1 MTTAEKLAQLDAHSA
16 RVLRCGGPKAVEKQH
31 ALGKRTARER
41 IELLMDTGTF
51 TEVDR
56 FVRHRC
62 TAFGMGDKDIPA
74 DGVVTG
80 YGKID
85 GRTVFVYAQDFTAQG
100 GSLGE
105 MHAAKICKIMDM
117 ALEAGCPVVGLCD
130 SGGARIQ
137 EAVDALSGYGQIF
150 YRNACSSGR
159 IPQISVIMGPCA
171 GGAVYSPALTD
182 LIVMVEKES
191 QMFITG
197 PAVVAAT
204 TGEEISAEDLGGA
217 DTHTTMSGVAHL
229 SARSEEEALGAV
241 RCLLSYLPSKAGA
254 RPPLMDFTEHE
265 ELQPLLD
272 TVIPDDSSLPYDMH
286 DVVRILLDEDSVMEL
301 QPYYADNIITC
312 FGRLG
317 GHSVGVIANQPFSM
331 GGSLDINASDKAAR
345 FIQLCDAFGIPLI
358 NLVDVPGFLP
368 GADQEHAGI
377 IRHGAKLLY
386 VYSVAEVPKLTVVLR
401 KAYGGSYLA
410 MCSKDLGA
418 DFVYAWPTAEIAVMG
433 AAGAAN
439 VVFRKE
445 IQAAEDPKAA
455 RREKIQL
462 YSEQFATPYMA
473 ASRGFV
479 DLVIRPSETRAR
491 LLEAL
496 DPNDPESIDKRIF
509 YTGILEVL
517 ELKRDM
523 GIIPYTAMTYGLTA
537 VISLLVVAII
547 VGISKLTSRPGQTDD
562 GEGEP

>member
-1 MTTAEKLAQLDAHSA
+1 MSEIQNKINQLIENRATARLGGGQKRIDA
-16 RVLRCGGPKAVEKQH
+16 QH
-31 ALGKRTARER
+31 AKGKFTARER
-41 IELLMDTGTF
+41 IQMLLDEGSFEEFDM
-51 TEVDR
+51 
-56 FVRHRC
+56 FVTHRC
-62 TAFGMGDKDIPA
+62 YDFGMDKSHTFG

-80 YGKID
+80 YGTID
-85 GRTVFVYAQDFTAQG
+85 GRLVYVFAQDFTVTA
-100 GSLGE
+100 GSLSLS
-105 MHAAKICKIMDM
+105 MSDKICKVMDM
-117 ALEAGCPVVGLCD
+117 ALRNGAPCIGIND

-445 IQAAEDPKAA
+445 IQAAEDPKAHWC
-455 RREKIQL
+455 
-462 YSEQFATPYMA
+462 
-473 ASRGFV
+473 V
-479 DLVIRPSETRAR
+479 C
-491 LLEAL
+491 
-496 DPNDPESIDKRIF
+496 
-509 YTGILEVL
+509 
-517 ELKRDM
+517 
-523 GIIPYTAMTYGLTA
+523 
-537 VISLLVVAII
+537 
-547 VGISKLTSRPGQTDD
+547 
-562 GEGEP
+562 

>member
-1 MTTAEKLAQLDAHSA
+1 MTKSAQTSAMRRINELLDDNSF
-16 RVLRCGGPKAVEKQH
+16 VEVG
-31 ALGKRTARER
+31 AYMTARSTDFNMQAQE
-41 IELLMDTGTF
+41 T
-51 TEVDR
+51 
-56 FVRHRC
+56 
-62 TAFGMGDKDIPA
+62 PA

-159 IPQISVIMGPCA
+159 IPQISAIMGPCA

-496 DPNDPESIDKRIF
+496 
-509 YTGILEVL
+509 
-517 ELKRDM
+517 ELLINKERQPHPRGNM
-523 GIIPYTAMTYGLTA
+523 PL
-537 VISLLVVAII
+537 
-547 VGISKLTSRPGQTDD
+547 
-562 GEGEP
+562 

>member
-1 MTTAEKLAQLDAHSA
+1 
-16 RVLRCGGPKAVEKQH
+16 
-31 ALGKRTARER
+31 
-41 IELLMDTGTF
+41 
-51 TEVDR
+51 
-56 FVRHRC
+56 
-62 TAFGMGDKDIPA
+62 MGDKDIPA

-496 DPNDPESIDKRIF
+496 
-509 YTGILEVL
+509 
-517 ELKRDM
+517 ELLINKERQPHPRGNM
-523 GIIPYTAMTYGLTA
+523 PL
-537 VISLLVVAII
+537 
-547 VGISKLTSRPGQTDD
+547 
-562 GEGEP
+562 

>member
-74 DGVVTG
+74 DGVVTD

-150 YRNACSSGR
+150 YRNACSSGH
-159 IPQISVIMGPCA
+159 IPQ
-171 GGAVYSPALTD
+171 VYSPALTD

-272 TVIPDDSSLPYDMH
+272 AVIPDDSSLPYDMH

-496 DPNDPESIDKRIF
+496 
-509 YTGILEVL
+509 
-517 ELKRDM
+517 ELLINKERQPHPRGNM
-523 GIIPYTAMTYGLTA
+523 PL
-537 VISLLVVAII
+537 
-547 VGISKLTSRPGQTDD
+547 
-562 GEGEP
+562 

>member
-1 MTTAEKLAQLDAHSA
+1 MTTAEKLTQLDEYSAH
-16 RVLRCGGPKAVEKQH
+16 VLECGGPKAVEKQH

-41 IELLMDTGTF
+41 IEMLLDTGTF
-51 TEVDR
+51 TEIDR

-62 TAFGMGDKDIPA
+62 TAFGMGEKDIPA

-80 YGKID
+80 YGKVD

-105 MHAAKICKIMDM
+105 MHAAKICKVMDM

-137 EAVDALSGYGQIF
+137 EAVDALSGYGRIF
-150 YRNACSSGR
+150 YRNACASGR

-217 DTHTTMSGVAHL
+217 ETHTTMSGVAHL
-229 SARSEEEALGAV
+229 SAYSEEEALGAV
-241 RCLLSYLPSKAGA
+241 RRLLSYLPPKAGEQ
-254 RPPLMDFTEHE
+254 PPCTNFKEAE
-265 ELQPLLD
+265 EAQSLLD
-272 TVIPDDSSLPYDMH
+272 TIIPDDSALPYDMH
-286 DVVRILLDEDSVMEL
+286 DVIRILLDEDSVMEL

-368 GADQEHAGI
+368 GAEQEHAGI
-377 IRHGAKLLY
+377 IRHGAKMLY

-445 IQAAEDPKAA
+445 IQSADDPKAA
-455 RREKIQL
+455 RQEKIQL
-462 YSEQFATPYMA
+462 YSAQFATAYLA
-473 ASRGFV
+473 AARGFV

-496 DPNDPESIDKRIF
+496 
-509 YTGILEVL
+509 
-517 ELKRDM
+517 ELLINKERQPHPRGNM
-523 GIIPYTAMTYGLTA
+523 PL
-537 VISLLVVAII
+537 
-547 VGISKLTSRPGQTDD
+547 
-562 GEGEP
+562 

>member
-62 TAFGMGDKDIPA
+62 TSFGMGDKDIPA

-100 GSLGE
+100 GSPARCTRPKSVKSWTWPRG
-105 MHAAKICKIMDM
+105 
-117 ALEAGCPVVGLCD
+117 GPPVGLCD

-159 IPQISVIMGPCA
+159 IPQVSANTGPCA

-229 SARSEEEALGAV
+229 SARYEEAGLGAV
-241 RCLLSYLPSKAGA
+241 RCLVSHSPRQGSAS
-254 RPPLMDFTEHE
+254 LMDFTEHE
-265 ELQPLLD
+265 ELQPLL
-272 TVIPDDSSLPYDMH
+272 
-286 DVVRILLDEDSVMEL
+286 
-301 QPYYADNIITC
+301 
-312 FGRLG
+312 
-317 GHSVGVIANQPFSM
+317 
-331 GGSLDINASDKAAR
+331 
-345 FIQLCDAFGIPLI
+345 
-358 NLVDVPGFLP
+358 
-368 GADQEHAGI
+368 
-377 IRHGAKLLY
+377 
-386 VYSVAEVPKLTVVLR
+386 
-401 KAYGGSYLA
+401 
-410 MCSKDLGA
+410 
-418 DFVYAWPTAEIAVMG
+418 
-433 AAGAAN
+433 
-439 VVFRKE
+439 
-445 IQAAEDPKAA
+445 
-455 RREKIQL
+455 
-462 YSEQFATPYMA
+462 
-473 ASRGFV
+473 
-479 DLVIRPSETRAR
+479 TR
-491 LLEAL
+491 
-496 DPNDPESIDKRIF
+496 
-509 YTGILEVL
+509 
-517 ELKRDM
+517 
-523 GIIPYTAMTYGLTA
+523 
-537 VISLLVVAII
+537 
-547 VGISKLTSRPGQTDD
+547 
-562 GEGEP
+562 

>member
-62 TAFGMGDKDIPA
+62 TSFGMGDKDIPA

-241 RCLLSYLPSKAGA
+241 RCLLSYLPSKAGD
-254 RPPLMDFTEHE
+254 RPPLMNFTEHE

-418 DFVYAWPTAEIAVMG
+418 DMVFAWPTAEIAVMG
-433 AAGAAN
+433 PDGAAN
-439 VVFRKE
+439 IIFKKEIDSAADPAAARKE
-445 IQAAEDPKAA
+445 KLDAYRAE
-455 RREKIQL
+455 
-462 YSEQFATPYMA
+462 FATPYQA
-473 ASRGFV
+473 AKRGYV
-479 DLVIRPSETRAR
+479 DDVIEPCETRQKVAA
-491 LLEAL
+491 AL
-496 DPNDPESIDKRIF
+496 NMLASKRVSNPHKKHGNF
-509 YTGILEVL
+509 PV
-517 ELKRDM
+517 
-523 GIIPYTAMTYGLTA
+523 
-537 VISLLVVAII
+537 
-547 VGISKLTSRPGQTDD
+547 
-562 GEGEP
+562 

>member
-62 TAFGMGDKDIPA
+62 TSFGMGDKDIPA

-85 GRTVFVYAQDFTAQG
+85 GRTVFVYAQDFTA
-100 GSLGE
+100 
-105 MHAAKICKIMDM
+105 
-117 ALEAGCPVVGLCD
+117 
-130 SGGARIQ
+130 
-137 EAVDALSGYGQIF
+137 
-150 YRNACSSGR
+150 SSGH

-272 TVIPDDSSLPYDMH
+272 TVIPDDSSLPYE
-286 DVVRILLDEDSVMEL
+286 VSVMKNFALPLLQAVPEENARRGEL
-301 QPYYADNIITC
+301 LELIEAFQWFEPIDPE
-312 FGRLG
+312 L
-317 GHSVGVIANQPFSM
+317 VPVD
-331 GGSLDINASDKAAR
+331 SLLR
-345 FIQLCDAFGIPLI
+345 EFIG
-358 NLVDVPGFLP
+358 
-368 GADQEHAGI
+368 
-377 IRHGAKLLY
+377 
-386 VYSVAEVPKLTVVLR
+386 
-401 KAYGGSYLA
+401 GGSY
-410 MCSKDLGA
+410 K
-418 DFVYAWPTAEIAVMG
+418 YH
-433 AAGAAN
+433 
-439 VVFRKE
+439 
-445 IQAAEDPKAA
+445 
-455 RREKIQL
+455 
-462 YSEQFATPYMA
+462 
-473 ASRGFV
+473 
-479 DLVIRPSETRAR
+479 
-491 LLEAL
+491 
-496 DPNDPESIDKRIF
+496 
-509 YTGILEVL
+509 
-517 ELKRDM
+517 
-523 GIIPYTAMTYGLTA
+523 
-537 VISLLVVAII
+537 
-547 VGISKLTSRPGQTDD
+547 
-562 GEGEP
+562 

>member
-1 MTTAEKLAQLDAHSA
+1 MRTVTTAEKLAQLDAHSA

-62 TAFGMGDKDIPA
+62 TSFGMGDKDIPA

-241 RCLLSYLPSKAGA
+241 RCLLSYLPSKAGD
-254 RPPLMDFTEHE
+254 RPPLMNFTEHE

-345 FIQLCDAFGIPLI
+345 FIRFCDCFNIPLI
-358 NLVDVPGFLP
+358 TFEDVPGFLP
-368 GADQEHAGI
+368 GTVQEHNGI
-377 IRHGAKLLY
+377 IRHGAKI
-386 VYSVAEVPKLTVVLR
+386 VYAYAEATVPKVTLITR
-401 KAYGGSYLA
+401 KAYGGAYIVMS
-410 MCSKDLGA
+410 SKPTGA
-418 DFVYAWPTAEIAVMG
+418 DVNLAYPQAEIAVMG
-433 AAGAAN
+433 AEGAVN
-439 VVFRKE
+439 ILYRKSTPEEKQE
-445 IQAAEDPKAA
+445 IIKEYENKFSNPYRAAE
-455 RREKIQL
+455 
-462 YSEQFATPYMA
+462 
-473 ASRGFV
+473 RGLI
-479 DLVIRPSETRAR
+479 DEVIMPRDTRYKLAQ
-491 LLEAL
+491 AL
-496 DPNDPESIDKRIF
+496 DMCHNKNQSNPPKKHGNMP
-509 YTGILEVL
+509 L
-517 ELKRDM
+517 
-523 GIIPYTAMTYGLTA
+523 
-537 VISLLVVAII
+537 
-547 VGISKLTSRPGQTDD
+547 
-562 GEGEP
+562 

>member
-1 MTTAEKLAQLDAHSA
+1 M
-16 RVLRCGGPKAVEKQH
+16 
-31 ALGKRTARER
+31 
-41 IELLMDTGTF
+41 
-51 TEVDR
+51 
-56 FVRHRC
+56 
-62 TAFGMGDKDIPA
+62 
-74 DGVVTG
+74 
-80 YGKID
+80 
-85 GRTVFVYAQDFTAQG
+85 
-100 GSLGE
+100 
-105 MHAAKICKIMDM
+105 
-117 ALEAGCPVVGLCD
+117 
-130 SGGARIQ
+130 
-137 EAVDALSGYGQIF
+137 DALSGYGQIF

-241 RCLLSYLPSKAGA
+241 RCLLSYLPSKAGD
-254 RPPLMDFTEHE
+254 RPPLMNFTEHE

-473 ASRGFV
+473 ASRGCV

-496 DPNDPESIDKRIF
+496 
-509 YTGILEVL
+509 
-517 ELKRDM
+517 ELLINKERQPHPRGNM
-523 GIIPYTAMTYGLTA
+523 PL
-537 VISLLVVAII
+537 
-547 VGISKLTSRPGQTDD
+547 
-562 GEGEP
+562 

>member
-62 TAFGMGDKDIPA
+62 TSFGMGDKDIPA

-159 IPQISVIMGPCA
+159 IPQISAIMGPCA

-496 DPNDPESIDKRIF
+496 ELLINKERQPHPR
-509 YTGILEVL
+509 GICRCK